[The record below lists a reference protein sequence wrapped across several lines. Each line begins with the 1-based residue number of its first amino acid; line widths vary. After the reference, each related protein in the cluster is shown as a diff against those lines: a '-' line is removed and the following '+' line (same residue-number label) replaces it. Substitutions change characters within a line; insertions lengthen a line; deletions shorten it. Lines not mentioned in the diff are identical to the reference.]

1 VSDPVINIPID
12 HLTWPYEV
20 FCLTFP
26 TIAKN
31 GNTKNTGKRERGRRG
46 RHATPG
52 DILVISLID

>member
-1 VSDPVINIPID
+1 
-12 HLTWPYEV
+12 
-20 FCLTFP
+20 LTFP